1 MVVAKNVLENVHK
14 RSRKQPKEEI
24 SMPKELS
31 VEEIEKELGFDKVR
45 PIYASPS
52 DEKDMLEKGD
62 CFKDWYEE
70 ELKAYYDRQK
80 RT

>member
-1 MVVAKNVLENVHK
+1 MVVAKNVLDKVHK

-24 SMPKELS
+24 SMPKNFS

-45 PIYASPS
+45 PISVSPS

-70 ELKAYYDRQK
+70 ELRAYYDRQK
-80 RT
+80 RS